1 MNISQANLGVIYIS
15 LCIFLWSLLGIFVKF
30 AQSNLDHYQ
39 YMFYSSIVSFLSL
52 LILAIFNKS
61 ATKVFSYSKKILLV
75 LFALGFLD
83 FIFYL
88 LLYYGYHNGNSLEV
102 LVIQY
107 TWPIFIVV
115 LSLIILKEDFTKR
128 KLFAVILGFIGVG
141 LVITKGD
148 FKFIKISDVKAVYGI
163 SIINGIF
170 GQWIFSSFT
179 EESKKVNL
187 FMVMIKTL
195 VRCLPFISQ
204 EDKEKIIEELSG
216 KEGKEVEH
224 LNK

>member
-1 MNISQANLGVIYIS
+1 MYLFSVDSVMIINSLLCVVAVSSLKLLLGGEKIIGIASFLVFITKHILLQLIFIS
-15 LCIFLWSLLGIFVKF
+15 LLL
-30 AQSNLDHYQ
+30 
-39 YMFYSSIVSFLSL
+39 
-52 LILAIFNKS
+52 
-61 ATKVFSYSKKILLV
+61 
-75 LFALGFLD
+75 
-83 FIFYL
+83 
-88 LLYYGYHNGNSLEV
+88 
-102 LVIQY
+102 
-107 TWPIFIVV
+107 
-115 LSLIILKEDFTKR
+115 
-128 KLFAVILGFIGVG
+128 
-141 LVITKGD
+141 ITKGD

-187 FMVMIKTL
+187 FMVMIKAL

-204 EDKEKIIEELSG
+204 EDKEKIIEDLSG

>member
-1 MNISQANLGVIYIS
+1 MYLFSVDSVMIINSLLCVVAVSSLKLLLGGEKIIGIASFLVFITKHILLQLIFIS
-15 LCIFLWSLLGIFVKF
+15 LLL
-30 AQSNLDHYQ
+30 
-39 YMFYSSIVSFLSL
+39 
-52 LILAIFNKS
+52 
-61 ATKVFSYSKKILLV
+61 
-75 LFALGFLD
+75 
-83 FIFYL
+83 
-88 LLYYGYHNGNSLEV
+88 
-102 LVIQY
+102 
-107 TWPIFIVV
+107 
-115 LSLIILKEDFTKR
+115 
-128 KLFAVILGFIGVG
+128 
-141 LVITKGD
+141 ITKGD

-179 EESKKVNL
+179 EENKKVNL

>member
-1 MNISQANLGVIYIS
+1 MYLFSVDSVMIINSLLCVVSVSSLKLLLGGEKIIGITSFLVFITKHILLQLIFIS
-15 LCIFLWSLLGIFVKF
+15 LLL
-30 AQSNLDHYQ
+30 
-39 YMFYSSIVSFLSL
+39 
-52 LILAIFNKS
+52 
-61 ATKVFSYSKKILLV
+61 
-75 LFALGFLD
+75 
-83 FIFYL
+83 
-88 LLYYGYHNGNSLEV
+88 
-102 LVIQY
+102 
-107 TWPIFIVV
+107 
-115 LSLIILKEDFTKR
+115 
-128 KLFAVILGFIGVG
+128 
-141 LVITKGD
+141 ITKGD

-187 FMVMIKTL
+187 FMVMIKAL

-204 EDKEKIIEELSG
+204 EDKEKIIEDLSG

>member
-1 MNISQANLGVIYIS
+1 MYLFSVDSVMIINSLLCVVSVSSLKLLLGGENIIGITSFLVFITKHILLQLIFIS
-15 LCIFLWSLLGIFVKF
+15 LLL
-30 AQSNLDHYQ
+30 
-39 YMFYSSIVSFLSL
+39 
-52 LILAIFNKS
+52 
-61 ATKVFSYSKKILLV
+61 
-75 LFALGFLD
+75 
-83 FIFYL
+83 
-88 LLYYGYHNGNSLEV
+88 
-102 LVIQY
+102 
-107 TWPIFIVV
+107 
-115 LSLIILKEDFTKR
+115 
-128 KLFAVILGFIGVG
+128 
-141 LVITKGD
+141 ITKGD
-148 FKFIKISDVKAVYGI
+148 LKFIKISDVKAVYGI

-187 FMVMIKTL
+187 FMVMIKAL